1 MVNRAY
7 SPKEL
12 QGLEYEYV
20 GINQSNGSL
29 KFKIKNKGQ
38 IPIASKSAIN
48 NPIRVSWRIVDVNG
62 NPTSGWDARKDLP
75 YDSPAH
81 GEINVFIPIEQKMV
95 IHGGKIQISLVQEG
109 IVWLHDIGVVPLEV
123 SLE

>member
-1 MVNRAY
+1 M
-7 SPKEL
+7 
-12 QGLEYEYV
+12 
-20 GINQSNGSL
+20 

-75 YDSPAH
+75 YDIPAH